1 MKRQV
6 TIKDAITMLV
16 PLFIMIVVWAINV
29 HTRVSANEIATKI
42 NETSIVKNAKD
53 NEKTRDL
60 VDENY
65 KIIDSKLDVI
75 LLRLGAK
82 KDK

>member
-1 MKRQV
+1 MKKQI
-6 TIKDAITMLV
+6 TIAQAITMLG
-16 PLFIMIVVWAINV
+16 PLSLLIVVWAINL
-29 HTRVSANEIATKI
+29 HTRVSANEASTKV
-42 NETSIVKNAKD
+42 NETSIVKNFEN

-65 KIIDSKLDVI
+65 KIIENKLDVI
-75 LLRLGAK
+75 LFRLGAK